1 MADNAVARYGYHWSQ
16 AARSMIH
23 FSSPDIPRLDLTR
36 ASTAVGIL
44 DRLPF
49 EILHQVLDQLDFS
62 TLVAIRS
69 LNLASRNTVDSFPAY
84 KYMTQYAADALRA
97 LSQTELIT
105 AFSSAHLFKVLRTDR
120 CTGCQQFGAYLF
132 LLTCSR
138 CCFNC
143 LQKDARFRAIAF
155 GSLKDN
161 FGLKPTPARRLPTML
176 SLPGE
181 YAVRAS
187 RSVKRRFRLVSAFEA
202 YALAKALYGDATEDT
217 SRRGNA
223 ACVRRE
229 WKWRHMLFTS
239 THDAFRGFAST
250 AFPTLDTGSM
260 LVQSGISCRG
270 CDYFCLRKEQNGVK
284 TPDVLARR
292 RDRAFSQAEFEQH
305 KKECEGIA
313 FLDDLYL
320 HWEKEAKAYISRLST
335 DCGRG

>member
-1 MADNAVARYGYHWSQ
+1 M
-16 AARSMIH
+16 
-23 FSSPDIPRLDLTR
+23 
-36 ASTAVGIL
+36 GIL
-44 DRLPF
+44 DRLPL
-49 EILHQVLDQLDFS
+49 EVLHQVLDQLDFH

-84 KYMTQYAADALRA
+84 KYMTQYAANALRA

-105 AFSSAHLFKVLRTDR
+105 AFSAVHLFKVLRTDR

-143 LQKDARFRAIAF
+143 LEKDVRFRAIAF
-155 GSLKDN
+155 GSLKEN
-161 FGLKPTPARRLPTML
+161 FGLKAIPGRRLPTML
-176 SLPGE
+176 SLPGK
-181 YAVRAS
+181 YAGR

-202 YALAKALYGDATEDT
+202 YALAKALYGEATDDV
-217 SRRGNA
+217 SRPGNA
-223 ACVRRE
+223 ACCRRE
-229 WKWRHMLFTS
+229 WNWSSMLTS

-270 CDYFCLRKEQNGVK
+270 CDDFCLREERNGVNK
-284 TPDVLARR
+284 PDVLARR
-292 RDRAFSQAEFEQH
+292 RDRAFSQVEFEQH
-305 KKECEGIA
+305 KKECEGIE

-320 HWEKEAKAYISRLST
+320 RGEMKAAAYISRLNT
-335 DCGRG
+335 VCGRG